1 MAAGVQRTGGCRR
14 GGDARRW
21 TALVKRTI
29 FLTGLL
35 ALHGPGVTAAAATP
49 APSLSL
55 SPSPIATAA
64 PASVVDPEAHEAALV
79 AASAEVR
86 RVAHWVIVSRDS
98 GGLPFLL
105 IDKVSARVFAFDAA
119 GQLHGSAPALLGL
132 AKGDRMLAPNDA
144 TMAQMPPSV
153 RITPAGRFVSRLG
166 IASSG
171 KQLLI
176 LDYDASLSLHPVV
189 KGTPEERRA
198 ERLGSATAE
207 DNRISYG
214 CINVP
219 PEFFATF
226 VSPAFNHTRG
236 VVYVLPET
244 GAASAVFGFDPVSAA
259 PQTPAMHGTNSR
271 QPYLAP

>member
-1 MAAGVQRTGGCRR
+1 M
-14 GGDARRW
+14 
-21 TALVKRTI
+21 KRTI
-29 FLTGLL
+29 LLIGLL
-35 ALHGPGVTAAAATP
+35 ALDVAGMAAAAA
-49 APSLSL
+49 APSASL
-55 SPSPIATAA
+55 TLAPSPSAVTA
-64 PASVVDPEAHEAALV
+64 PTSGVDPEAHEAAL
-79 AASAEVR
+79 AAATAEVR
-86 RVAHWVIVSRDS
+86 RVAHWVIVSHDS

-119 GQLHGSAPALLGL
+119 GQLQGSAPALLGL

-166 IASSG
+166 IDSEG

-198 ERLGSATAE
+198 ERLGSATVE
-207 DNRISYG
+207 DNRISFG

-219 PEFFATF
+219 PEFFTTI
-226 VSPAFNHTRG
+226 VSRAFDHTRG

-244 GAASAVFGFDPVSAA
+244 SSASAVFGFDPVSATA
-259 PQTPAMHGTNSR
+259 PPAPAMHGPNPR

>member
-1 MAAGVQRTGGCRR
+1 MVPICPHRLTRM
-14 GGDARRW
+14 
-21 TALVKRTI
+21 RTI
-29 FLTGLL
+29 LLTALL
-35 ALHGPGVTAAAATP
+35 ALLVPAASAATTASTP
-49 APSLSL
+49 SPSLSL
-55 SPSPIATAA
+55 AA
-64 PASVVDPEAHEAALV
+64 PAVDPEAHEAALA

-98 GGLPFLL
+98 AGMPFLL

-119 GQLHGSAPALLGL
+119 GQLQGSAPALLGL

-144 TMAQMPPSV
+144 TMAQMPPAV

-166 IASSG
+166 IDSEG
-171 KQLLI
+171 KPLLI
-176 LDYDASLSLHPVV
+176 LDYAASLSLHPVV

-198 ERLGSATAE
+198 ERLDSPTAE
-207 DNRISYG
+207 DNRISFG

-219 PEFFATF
+219 PEFFASI

-244 GAASAVFGFDPVSAA
+244 GAASALFGFDPVTAVSPPA
-259 PQTPAMHGTNSR
+259 PATHGPNPK

>member
-1 MAAGVQRTGGCRR
+1 M
-14 GGDARRW
+14 
-21 TALVKRTI
+21 KRTI
-29 FLTGLL
+29 FLIGLL
-35 ALHGPGVTAAAATP
+35 ALHVAGMPASAAA
-49 APSLSL
+49 PSASLTL
-55 SPSPIATAA
+55 SPSPSAATF
-64 PASVVDPEAHEAALV
+64 PTSRVDPEAHEAAL
-79 AASAEVR
+79 AAATSEVR

-119 GQLHGSAPALLGL
+119 GQLQGSAPALLGL

-166 IASSG
+166 IDSEG

-176 LDYDASLSLHPVV
+176 LDYAASLSLHPVV

-198 ERLGSATAE
+198 ERLGSATVE
-207 DNRISYG
+207 DNRISFG

-219 PEFFATF
+219 PEFFTTI

-244 GAASAVFGFDPVSAA
+244 SAASAVFGFDPVGAAA
-259 PQTPAMHGTNSR
+259 PPAPAMHGPNPKRS
-271 QPYLAP
+271 YLAP

>member
-1 MAAGVQRTGGCRR
+1 MMEATMR
-14 GGDARRW
+14 
-21 TALVKRTI
+21 RTI
-29 FLTGLL
+29 LLMGLL
-35 ALHGPGVTAAAATP
+35 VGTVPTVAAA
-49 APSLSL
+49 L
-55 SPSPIATAA
+55 SPSPTVTSL
-64 PASVVDPEAHEAALV
+64 PTPGVDPEAHEAALV

-86 RVAHWVIVSRDS
+86 RVAHWVIATRDS

-105 IDKVSARVFAFDAA
+105 IDKINARVFAFDAA
-119 GQLHGSAPALLGL
+119 GQLQGSAPALLGL

-144 TMAQMPPSV
+144 TMAQMPPAV

-166 IASSG
+166 IDSDG

-198 ERLGSATAE
+198 ERLGSATFE
-207 DNRISYG
+207 DNRISFG

-219 PEFFATF
+219 PEFFTTI

-244 GAASAVFGFDPVSAA
+244 GAASALFGFDPVSATA
-259 PQTPAMHGTNSR
+259 PPAPAMHGPNPA